1 MRDLVR
7 PDLYDAVLFDLD
19 GVLTTTRAVHVAAWQ
34 RTFDD
39 FLSAWDAEHGTQ
51 TQEFSPSDDYLQH
64 VDGKQRQDG
73 VRDFLGSR
81 DISLP
86 EGSPDSPPEED
97 SVWGLSNRK
106 QLLVEAEI
114 EEHGV
119 EVFPGSIAWLRQ
131 LRGEGMRTAVVSS
144 SRNCEAV
151 LEYAGITDLFDD
163 RVDGDT
169 AMRLN
174 LPGKPAPDMFLEA
187 ARRLGVSPERAV
199 VVEDAIAGVQA
210 GAAGGFGLVIAV
222 DRDGHYETLRRE
234 GANVVVDDLSELM
247 QESATEE
254 HPYGPKTHRLIQA
267 AQRILAST
275 EDFPAEPFRLVERG
289 YNPESTGQ
297 TETLFA
303 LGNGF
308 LGLRGSHD
316 EGTPSYMPGVLLN
329 GFHETRAIHYA
340 EDAVGFAR
348 TGQSILNA
356 PDGTRIRLFVDD
368 DPLDCS
374 NVEVLE
380 YERALDMATATLERR
395 VIYQLPGGR
404 RYWVRSR
411 RFASLAHRHL
421 ACIQYE
427 ITALDEDTT
436 ISVASEMITHYRGS
450 EKTEDPRR
458 GLGFPKGVYEA
469 VDERV
474 SGESALLALRTKN
487 SKLTVACGMDHEVRA
502 DTYAHVGT
510 KTEGDFARTRY
521 RIEAKVGKPVLI
533 TKWIS
538 YHYGGED
545 ANELLFRAESTLDR
559 ARARGYAEE
568 VRRHTMEVDAFW
580 QASDINIEGAPLLQ
594 QAIRYS
600 LFSVMQ
606 ASRRSE
612 GHGVAAKGVTGLGY
626 EGHYFWDT
634 EIYVLP
640 FLIHTSPAVA
650 RSLLL
655 FRYSMLDAAR
665 RRATEVGQRG
675 ALFPWRTISG
685 EEASAYYAAGTAQ
698 YHINADIAYAVA
710 QYSKVTGDWEFMRR
724 YGVDILVETARLWLD
739 LGHFSP
745 QHRGRF
751 VINGVT
757 GPDEYST
764 VVDNNLYTNMMAAE
778 NLRLAQEM
786 VLQLR
791 DEAPDMYRNMQART
805 GLTEGEAAAWAR
817 AAAEMYVPYDEGI
830 GLHLQDDAFLNRE
843 VWDFDGTPPEKY
855 PLLLNYHPLV
865 IYRHQV
871 IKQADVVLATVLLPD
886 EFSTDEK
893 KRIFEY
899 YDPLTTGDSSLSE
912 SIQSI
917 AAAEIG
923 EMRTAEEYL
932 IDAVAVDIADRAGNV
947 RDGVHVAS
955 AGGSWLAIVYGFA
968 GMRHAGEAVSFRPSL
983 PARVHRVTFPIRVRG
998 TVLEVDIQQESVTYT
1013 VTSGDPLEVIH
1024 DGQEF
1029 LVGVGSPVTM
1039 EC

>member
-1 MRDLVR
+1 MQELVTPER
-7 PDLYDAVLFDLD
+7 YDAVLFDLD
-19 GVLTTTRAVHVAAWQ
+19 GVLTTTRALHMAAWKD
-34 RTFDD
+34 TFDE
-39 FLSAWDAEHGTQ
+39 FLAEWDAEHGTV
-51 TQEFSPSDDYLQH
+51 TSEFSEGDDYLRY

-73 VRDFLGSR
+73 VRDFLASR
-81 DISLP
+81 GITLP
-86 EGSPDSPPEED
+86 EGEPDSPSEED
-97 SVWGLSNRK
+97 SVWGLGNRK
-106 QLLVEAEI
+106 QELVEKEI
-114 EEHGV
+114 DEHGV
-119 EVFPGSIAWLRQ
+119 EVFPGSIAWVRQ
-131 LRGEGMRTAVVSS
+131 LRDSGLRTAVVSS

-151 LEYAGITDLFDD
+151 LEYAGVTELFDD
-163 RVDGDT
+163 RVDGET
-169 AMRLN
+169 ALRLD

-187 ARRLGVSPERAV
+187 ARRLGVPPHRAV

-210 GAAGGFGLVIAV
+210 GRAGGFGLVIAV
-222 DRDGHYETLRRE
+222 DRDAQHEELRVA
-234 GANVVVDDLSELM
+234 GANVVVDDLSELQ

-267 AQRILAST
+267 AQRIMAAT

-289 YNPESTGQ
+289 YNPETAGQ

-303 LGNGF
+303 VGNGY
-308 LGLRGSHD
+308 LGLRGCHD
-316 EGTPSYMPGVLLN
+316 EGKPAYMPGVLLN
-329 GFHETRAIHYA
+329 GLHETRAIYYA

-368 DPLDCS
+368 DPLDCE
-374 NVEVLE
+374 NVEVVE
-380 YERALDMATATLERR
+380 YERALDMSTATLERS

-404 RYWVRSR
+404 RYWVRSM

-421 ACIQYE
+421 ACIKYE
-427 ITALDEDTT
+427 VTALDEDTT
-436 ISVASEMITHYRGS
+436 MSLASELVTHYRGD
-450 EKTEDPRR
+450 EQTDDPRR
-458 GLGFPKGVYEA
+458 GLGFPKGVYDF
-469 VDERV
+469 VGER
-474 SGESALLALRTKN
+474 SSENRALLALRTQN
-487 SKLTVACGMDHEVRA
+487 SRLTVAAGMDHQINTDEFE
-502 DTYAHVGT
+502 HVET
-510 KTEGDFARTRY
+510 TTEGDFARSRY
-521 RIEAKVGKPVLI
+521 RIEARVGKPVTI
-533 TKWIS
+533 TKWVS
-538 YHYGGED
+538 YHYGSED
-545 ANELLFRAESTLDR
+545 AQELLFRAQATLDR
-559 ARARGYAEE
+559 ARARGFDEE
-568 VRRHTMEVDAFW
+568 VRRHQREISEFW
-580 QASDINIEGAPLLQ
+580 ESSDIQLEGAPLLQ

-634 EIYVLP
+634 EIYVMPL
-640 FLIHTSPAVA
+640 LIHTSPDVA

-665 RRATEVGQRG
+665 KRAAEVGQRG
-675 ALFPWRTISG
+675 ALYPWRTISG

-698 YHINADIAYAVA
+698 YHINADIAFAVA
-710 QYSKVTGDWEFMRR
+710 LYTRVSGDWDFMNR
-724 YGVDILVETARLWLD
+724 YGAEILVETARLWLD
-739 LGHFSP
+739 LGYFSP
-745 QHRGRF
+745 KHAGKF

-764 VVDNNLYTNMMAAE
+764 VVNNNLFTNMMAAE
-778 NLRLAQEM
+778 NLRLAAEM
-786 VLQLR
+786 VQQLR
-791 DEAPDMYRNMQART
+791 VDAPDLYQRMKGRT
-805 GLTEGEAAAWAR
+805 GLAESEVDEWGR
-817 AAAEMYVPYDEGI
+817 AAANMYVPYDEEL

-843 VWDFDGTPPEKY
+843 VWDFEGTPPENY

-871 IKQADVVLATVLLPD
+871 IKQADVVLATVLLPS
-886 EFSTDEK
+886 EFTTDAK

-955 AGGSWLAIVYGFA
+955 AGGSWLALVYGFA
-968 GMRHAGEAVSFRPSL
+968 GMTHCGEQLCFRPRL
-983 PARVHRVTFPIRVRG
+983 PHRVHRMRFPVRVRN
-998 TVLEVDIQQESVTYT
+998 TVVEVDIQQDVVTY
-1013 VTSGDPLEVIH
+1013 VVRSGDPISITH

-1029 LVGVGSPVTM
+1029 QVAVGSPVSM
-1039 EC
+1039 AC